1 LRIDSATKDTKNDGF
16 YGQTM
21 PHSHDPLV
29 AQVKAAQARGE
40 VENELDNDFVEA
52 LEYGMPPT
60 GGLGVGIDR
69 LAMIA
74 TGSSSIRE
82 VIAFP
87 TVRPMRE

>member
-21 PHSHDPLV
+21 PSFTRPLV
-29 AQVKAAQARGE
+29 AQVKAAHARGE
-40 VENELDNDFVEA
+40 VENELDNDFLEA

-60 GGLGVGIDR
+60 GGLGVGI
-69 LAMIA
+69 A
-74 TGSSSIRE
+74 TGSPSIRE

>member
-1 LRIDSATKDTKNDGF
+1 
-16 YGQTM
+16 M
-21 PHSHDPLV
+21 PSFTRPLV
-29 AQVKAAQARGE
+29 AQVKAAHARGE

-52 LEYGMPPT
+52 LEYGMPPI

-74 TGSSSIRE
+74 TGSSYIRE